1 MEDGRIN
8 DDQIRAT
15 SPRSG
20 PSGAIYARFNHTDGN
35 GGWCPDQEGPL
46 NKTQYS
52 QYIQVKLDEP
62 VRIKGIDLQG
72 SSKGLGKVERF
83 LINYTPHK
91 SDPSSWKWLGNL
103 QEVCQKQESVLY
115 EVHKLK
121 FCSSHTTVAYSTIT
135 YYAT

>member
-72 SSKGLGKVERF
+72 SSKGLGKVELF
-83 LINYTPHK
+83 IINYTPNK
-91 SDPSSWKWLGNL
+91 SDPFSWKWLGNL
-103 QEVCQKQESVLY
+103 QKVWTELMTKIFS
-115 EVHKLK
+115 
-121 FCSSHTTVAYSTIT
+121 
-135 YYAT
+135 